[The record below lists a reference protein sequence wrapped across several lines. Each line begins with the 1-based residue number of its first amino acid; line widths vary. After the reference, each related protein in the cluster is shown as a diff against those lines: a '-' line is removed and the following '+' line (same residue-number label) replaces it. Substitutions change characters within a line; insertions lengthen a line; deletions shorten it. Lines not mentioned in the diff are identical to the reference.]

1 MFAAT
6 LLQGGS
12 MVWVLLAAS
21 ALGAVVF
28 VERRLTY
35 HRVQINTTALL
46 GGLKN
51 VLRQKNL
58 VEAIDICDATPS
70 PAARLVKTV
79 LTQHN
84 RPREE
89 VKEALQQSGSMET
102 ARLEQRLG
110 VLATL
115 GQVAPLLGLLG
126 SVLGFMKTGEAVI
139 TDHHAHF
146 ALSLMPLALG
156 LAVGV
161 PCYVGYNHLVIVVGD
176 IVLDMEKTSLDALRM
191 VSEMEKPGRRKKK
204 ADGASAAPTKDADLF
219 KQS

>member
-1 MFAAT
+1 
-6 LLQGGS
+6 

-58 VEAIDICDATPS
+58 VEAIDIGDATPS

-89 VKEALQQSGSMET
+89 EKAAWTQYCDRKALINKNSAAKLRAKLKDIDAKTRSPD
-102 ARLEQRLG
+102 L
-110 VLATL
+110 
-115 GQVAPLLGLLG
+115 P
-126 SVLGFMKTGEAVI
+126 SVLP
-139 TDHHAHF
+139 D
-146 ALSLMPLALG
+146 G
-156 LAVGV
+156 LTLRCLV
-161 PCYVGYNHLVIVVGD
+161 PW
-176 IVLDMEKTSLDALRM
+176 
-191 VSEMEKPGRRKKK
+191 
-204 ADGASAAPTKDADLF
+204 AAPQRQPTLCL
-219 KQS
+219 